1 MNILPTLLNTEPYSD
16 VIATLFNRGDQLL
29 SELKEKDVD
38 HTNEETIIRWN
49 YVMSL
54 IEQSVSAGSDVWCVC
69 CALLSIAVHERT
81 SQSPSHSHHSIMN
94 PHLHAL
100 KVDISNQVVLFVCS
114 PSQ

>member
-1 MNILPTLLNTEPYSD
+1 MSILPTLLNTEPYSD

-49 YVMSL
+49 NVMSL

-69 CALLSIAVHERT
+69 CASLCVVTRYHVLLSMRGHHNHPHTYTI
-81 SQSPSHSHHSIMN
+81 PS
-94 PHLHAL
+94 
-100 KVDISNQVVLFVCS
+100 
-114 PSQ
+114 

>member
-49 YVMSL
+49 NVMSL

-69 CALLSIAVHERT
+69 CACVFISLLSF
-81 SQSPSHSHHSIMN
+81 S
-94 PHLHAL
+94 
-100 KVDISNQVVLFVCS
+100 VLL
-114 PSQ
+114 

>member
-49 YVMSL
+49 NVMSL

-69 CALLSIAVHERT
+69 CVLLRVIISER
-81 SQSPSHSHHSIMN
+81 SSLPHNHPNPSHIHTT
-94 PHLHAL
+94 
-100 KVDISNQVVLFVCS
+100 
-114 PSQ
+114 PS